1 MIECDAPMPEITY
14 LKVGCQH
21 CKGHIEY
28 PSELGGQSIECPHC
42 KQMTT
47 LPPPPFSRPRPAIQ
61 RPIKASVRKA
71 SSFAGVGR
79 LFQGISAVCFILAIL
94 TVKTLILSIILGI
107 LGLWLL
113 FYGSR
118 KASWYECS
126 VCGGKLSHAHVS
138 VCPHC
143 NARFRD

>member
-1 MIECDAPMPEITY
+1 MPEITY
-14 LKVGCQH
+14 LKAECQY

-47 LPPPPFSRPRPAIQ
+47 LPPPPFSPPPPAIQ

-71 SSFAGVGR
+71 SSFAGGGR
-79 LFQGISAVCFILAIL
+79 LLQGIRAVFFILAIV
-94 TVKTLILSIILGI
+94 TIKTPIVPIILGL

-126 VCGGKLSHAHVS
+126 VCRGKLSHAHVS

-143 NARFRD
+143 NAPFRDS